1 MTLTELPLN
10 LPGRLYRCAMPF
22 SEFDP
27 TGLLLDRLKLEQVSL
42 VVVLAERRECLSV
55 ARGDLLEVYRRERL
69 EVLHLPIRD
78 FTAGNGQP
86 LEPCIEQVLAEL
98 RAGRRV
104 AVHCRAG
111 KGRAGMFA
119 ACLARQALG
128 LSGDEAIAWI
138 RSLVPGAVETR
149 RQEELIRN
157 YPLPPGAPDS
167 AC

>member
-1 MTLTELPLN
+1 MPLTELPLN

-27 TGLLLDRLKLEQVSL
+27 TGLLLDLLKLNEVSL
-42 VVVLAERRECLSV
+42 VVVLAEKRECLSV
-55 ARGDLLEVYRRERL
+55 ARGDLLEVYRHERL
-69 EVLHLPIRD
+69 EVLHLPLRD

-86 LEPCIEQVLAEL
+86 LQPYLDCILAEL
-98 RAGRRV
+98 RAGRRI

-119 ACLARQALG
+119 ACLAREALG

-138 RSLVPGAVETR
+138 RKLVPGSVETR
-149 RQEELIRN
+149 GQEELIRS
-157 YPLPPGAPDS
+157 YRS
-167 AC
+167 